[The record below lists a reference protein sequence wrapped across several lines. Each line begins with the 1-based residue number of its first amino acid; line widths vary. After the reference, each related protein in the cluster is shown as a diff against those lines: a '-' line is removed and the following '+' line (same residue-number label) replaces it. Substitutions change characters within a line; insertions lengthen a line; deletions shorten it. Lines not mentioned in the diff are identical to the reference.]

1 MKCSQAYGV
10 KLFFASFKHAEDIKK
25 KKKKKT
31 ALSSPSAPLPTLQ
44 PGLALN
50 RFQLCRKI

>member
-10 KLFFASFKHAEDIKK
+10 KLFFASFKHAEDIK

>member
-1 MKCSQAYGV
+1 MKCFQAYGV
-10 KLFFASFKHAEDIKK
+10 KLFFASFKHAEDV

-31 ALSSPSAPLPTLQ
+31 ALSSCQHPLPPLQ
-44 PGLALN
+44 QGLALN